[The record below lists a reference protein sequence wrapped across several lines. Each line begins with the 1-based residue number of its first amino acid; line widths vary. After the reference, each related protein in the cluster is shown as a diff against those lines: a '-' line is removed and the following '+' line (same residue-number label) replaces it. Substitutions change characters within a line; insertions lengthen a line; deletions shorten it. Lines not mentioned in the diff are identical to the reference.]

1 MEIDLDCHVLVKDR
15 VQFILAGL
23 VDLGFGEDERVL
35 GWINKRCVEMEM
47 AEVALLEEDEEINIS
62 IGNIGYTV
70 CKKKKIKDGYTYSFV
85 QVVVPQHHL
94 DIASQDD
101 FVGDTYPNLL
111 QFVVY
116 VALYKTHRI
125 LVPKMYEDQE
135 MTCSKTKMTC
145 VLRHRLVNLGVDR
158 HYCQY

>member
-70 CKKKKIKDGYTYSFV
+70 CKKKKDQGRLYLLFCTGCRTT
-85 QVVVPQHHL
+85 
-94 DIASQDD
+94 AS
-101 FVGDTYPNLL
+101 
-111 QFVVY
+111 
-116 VALYKTHRI
+116 
-125 LVPKMYEDQE
+125 
-135 MTCSKTKMTC
+135 S
-145 VLRHRLVNLGVDR
+145 
-158 HYCQY
+158 